1 MSPTNSSR
9 PTSPTQPTPQ
19 RRPASPSTGSNPSS
33 PPSRRPL
40 SVLQRARR
48 KPAALLGPINSLP
61 LPPSPPP
68 SSTKAAAKQNFE
80 LWNDNDSIVPLELAK
95 SISLESMKKLQAPAK
110 ELFKGPAPLASNS
123 LDEFN
128 LEDEDDE

>member
-40 SVLQRARR
+40 SILQRARR

-68 SSTKAAAKQNFE
+68 SSTKAAAKQNLE
-80 LWNDNDSIVPLELAK
+80 LWNDNDSIVPLEIVK
-95 SISLESMKKLQAPAK
+95 SLSLENVKKMETPAM
-110 ELFKGPAPLASNS
+110 ELPKGPIPPSCKS
-123 LDEFN
+123 LDE
-128 LEDEDDE
+128 